1 MIEDDTEQEVETEA
15 TTTTYYV
22 QQETF
27 TDVNQED
34 VIDKKLLE
42 DFLSQHAI
50 QKGPSKFLCNLCQN
64 EFKSMKWLESHM
76 KTIHSN
82 WIKANCK
89 KQPTCEICF
98 KSFRGEGM
106 LRMHMKT
113 HERENK
119 MPTCSVCGK
128 EFKSKSILYRHRAT
142 HFADQKEH
150 ICTIC
155 NKTFN
160 TNYQLN
166 AHIARHKNLKCSDC
180 EKCFGSA
187 IDLKVIKTIKTTYIQ
202 YLNPRKLMYISLFLQ
217 NHLQQEHPDGFKKSN
232 TIQKIS

>member
-1 MIEDDTEQEVETEA
+1 MNEDDTEQEMETEA
-15 TTTTYYV
+15 STTYYV
-22 QQETF
+22 QEETF
-27 TDVNQED
+27 IDRNQEEA
-34 VIDKKLLE
+34 IDKKLLE

-50 QKGPSKFLCNLCQN
+50 QKGPSKFSCNLCQN

-89 KQPTCEICF
+89 RQPTCETCN
-98 KSFRGEGM
+98 KSFRGPGM
-106 LRMHMKT
+106 LKMHMKT

-142 HFADQKEH
+142 HFSDQKEH

-166 AHIARHKNLKCSDC
+166 AHVARHKTFKCSNC
-180 EKCFGSA
+180 VKSFVNA
-187 IDLKVIKTIKTTYIQ
+187 IDLKVIKIYIPKMKKCSN
-202 YLNPRKLMYISLFLQ
+202 LIDFQ
-217 NHLQQEHPDGFKKSN
+217 NHLQQEHSDGDYKKSN
-232 TIQKIS
+232 TILKTT